1 MTIIDS
7 ALSNLTPSL
16 YGRFKAKSPLL
27 FEKITSYVTS
37 FESIGRSEKN
47 LMSKL
52 RTKFDSLETEI
63 SGYAFKSSHEYQLI
77 EIRFF
82 NCIRECSLQSV

>member
-1 MTIIDS
+1 MTIIDT
-7 ALSNLTPSL
+7 AMSNLTPSL
-16 YGRFKAKSPLL
+16 YGRFKALAPLL
-27 FEKITSYVTS
+27 HQQFETFMTS

-63 SGYAFKSSHEYQLI
+63 GGYAFKSSYEYQLI

-82 NCIRECSLQSV
+82 NCIRECSL

>member
-1 MTIIDS
+1 M
-7 ALSNLTPSL
+7 
-16 YGRFKAKSPLL
+16 
-27 FEKITSYVTS
+27 TS

-63 SGYAFKSSHEYQLI
+63 GGYAFKSSYEYQLI

-82 NCIRECSLQSV
+82 NCIRECSL

>member
-1 MTIIDS
+1 MNIIEN

-16 YGRFKAKSPLL
+16 YGRFKAKAPALHEQIKS
-27 FEKITSYVTS
+27 FASS

-63 SGYAFKSSHEYQLI
+63 RGYAFKSSYEYQLI

-82 NCIRECSLQSV
+82 NCIRECSL

>member
-1 MTIIDS
+1 MNIIEN

-16 YGRFKAKSPLL
+16 YGRFKAKAPALHEEIKS
-27 FEKITSYVTS
+27 FASS

-63 SGYAFKSSHEYQLI
+63 GGYAFKSSYEYQLI

-82 NCIRECSLQSV
+82 NCIRECSL